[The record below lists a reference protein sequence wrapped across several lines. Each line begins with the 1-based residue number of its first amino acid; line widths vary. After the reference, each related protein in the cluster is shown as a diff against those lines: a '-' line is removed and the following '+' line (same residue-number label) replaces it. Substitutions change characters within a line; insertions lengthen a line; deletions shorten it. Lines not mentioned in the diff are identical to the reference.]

1 MTVVH
6 PNHIVGINS
15 ITVQTGDSLSVH
27 KADGSLIRTIVSN
40 TGVSTFHAI
49 EVSKG
54 GGDLTVG
61 ISTLFADNS
70 TGRIG
75 IGTDIPDSNLHI
87 WSHSDDTRIE
97 IDSQG
102 FKRNNYIGV
111 HAADNLEIAADEDNL
126 GGSSSIR
133 LRVDATEKMRIDSS
147 GRVGINST
155 SPTSK
160 FEVIAADYD
169 CVTLTTIESGT
180 NGPQLELHHLSA
192 SPAASDTVGQ
202 VRFSSRDSAG
212 NKDLMSKIE
221 TIVDD
226 PTSGQETGSLQ
237 FGTRGLG
244 SFNSIFRLKNRG
256 SALAPS
262 YTTDDHNGIILDVY
276 NTGNP
281 YPRYMNIIAKSAGD
295 TASNMLFWTEAVGG
309 SPTEKLR
316 IDSNGYVGVK
326 MDTPHLYYAK
336 DLVVGAIAQG
346 GITIKSP
353 NTTDTNYLMFADGT
367 SGNERYR
374 GYIGYAHNTGADNGE
389 HMQFAA
395 SGGTGLMR
403 FYADGIALGG
413 ETATANRLNDYE
425 EGTFTAAI
433 TVDTGT
439 NPSQNAY
446 THRYAY
452 YRKIGKM
459 VHIRVDIQFGAVS
472 SAGSGN
478 AVISGLPY
486 VNSNQTNAYGV
497 TFSSGYSPN
506 WGTNNSPTQAYINTN
521 SSEMY
526 LMKNSVSDGVQYV
539 QVANIVNGTRV
550 ICGATYMTD
559 V

>member
-1 MTVVH
+1 
-6 PNHIVGINS
+6 
-15 ITVQTGDSLSVH
+15 
-27 KADGSLIRTIVSN
+27 
-40 TGVSTFHAI
+40 AI

-395 SGGTGLMR
+395 SGGSGLMR
-403 FYADGIALGG
+403 FYADGLSLSGD
-413 ETATANRLNDYE
+413 TAAANRLNDYE
-425 EGTFTAAI
+425 TGTWTPLLMVASGTNF
-433 TVDTGT
+433 TVDSNSSSGHYTKIGNLVTVTMYHRTDGITKGSASDSSNVNIGGLPFTPSSQTQRCMVVIGFNVNWGGYPNTALIKESSTMIELYKYASSGGNNTGT
-439 NPSQNAY
+439 RLTVADVALGSNANY
-446 THRYAY
+446 C
-452 YRKIGKM
+452 
-459 VHIRVDIQFGAVS
+459 
-472 SAGSGN
+472 
-478 AVISGLPY
+478 L
-486 VNSNQTNAYGV
+486 
-497 TFSSGYSPN
+497 
-506 WGTNNSPTQAYINTN
+506 
-521 SSEMY
+521 
-526 LMKNSVSDGVQYV
+526 L
-539 QVANIVNGTRV
+539 
-550 ICGATYMTD
+550 
-559 V
+559 